1 MKKMMSMVLSGA
13 LAVSLLTGCGSGAG
27 PADSETS
34 AGVSS
39 TGDVTETADNKD
51 AGKLVI
57 YSPNTEDMVN
67 TIIPLFEQETGI
79 KVEIIS
85 AGSGELWKRI
95 ESEKE
100 NPYADVTWGGMRT
113 VYANNLDLLEEY
125 VSVNNDDI
133 PEEYRNV
140 EGKITL
146 YCLDGS
152 NLLVNTDLIGDVKI
166 TGYKDLLNP
175 ELEGKIIMGDPA
187 SSGSAFAHLTN
198 MLLAVGGDYT
208 SDEGW
213 DYVEAIL
220 TQIGGKVANS
230 SSVVHKGVADGEYT
244 VALTYEDPSASYVR
258 DGAPVEMV
266 YMDEGV
272 VYLASATGIIK
283 NCKNPENAE
292 KFIDFIVSKQAQDI
306 FGTQLTARPVR
317 SDAELGDYWKS
328 LDEINL
334 IYEDYDYVAEHR
346 NEILDR
352 YKEIFTRI
360 AQ

>member
-1 MKKMMSMVLSGA
+1 MKKFVSMVMCGT
-13 LAVSLLTGCGSGAG
+13 LAASMLAGCG
-27 PADSETS
+27 TS
-34 AGVSS
+34 TAPVNSPT
-39 TGDVTETADNKD
+39 TGDAQVSDTTSTAAASQD

-125 VSVNNDDI
+125 VSVNNADI
-133 PEEYRNV
+133 PEEYQNV
-140 EGKITL
+140 GGKITL

-152 NLLVNTDLIGDVKI
+152 NLLVNTDLIGDVKV

-213 DYVEAIL
+213 DYVEALL
-220 TQIGGKVANS
+220 THIGGKVANS

-266 YMDEGV
+266 YMEEGV

-283 NCKNPENAE
+283 NCQNPENAQ
-292 KFIDFIVSKQAQDI
+292 KFIDFIISKQAQDI

-317 SDAELGDYWKS
+317 SDAELGDYWKP
-328 LDEINL
+328 LDDINL
-334 IYEDYDYVAEHR
+334 IYEDYDYVSEHR
-346 NEILDR
+346 NEILER